1 MRMVR
6 TTSRFRKSL
15 KKILKSGLFKR
26 EEIQD
31 VVDILVRGEKLDN
44 SYSDHQLSGD
54 MKDNRECH
62 IKSDLLLVYRI
73 EDDNLVLILI
83 NIGSHSELFD

>member
-1 MRMVR
+1 MRTVR

-15 KKILKSGLFKR
+15 KRILKSGLFKR
-26 EEIQD
+26 KDIED

-54 MKDNRECH
+54 MIDNRECH
-62 IKSDLLLVYRI
+62 IRSDLLLMYRI
-73 EDDNLVLILI
+73 EDDNLVLVLI

>member
-1 MRMVR
+1 VRTVR

-15 KKILKSGLFKR
+15 KRILKSGLFKR
-26 EEIQD
+26 KDIED

-54 MKDNRECH
+54 MIDNRECH
-62 IKSDLLLVYRI
+62 IRSDLLLMYRI
-73 EDDNLVLILI
+73 EDDNLVLVLI